1 MKKLHYFIYVI
12 LFFVIFGAI
21 LWSTETAPYIF
32 IDIAS
37 LLIILLFLMLLTVFQ
52 IGIKQ
57 TILYYKAVFDPTVDS
72 ETAKAGSRY
81 FSTLSL
87 YTLGTGMLGFLTGIM
102 VVLAYYMEDTKYV
115 GPNMAV
121 ALITLFYS
129 VFFCL
134 LIFLPFKMVLDSKA
148 RNA

>member
-1 MKKLHYFIYVI
+1 
-12 LFFVIFGAI
+12 
-21 LWSTETAPYIF
+21 
-32 IDIAS
+32 
-37 LLIILLFLMLLTVFQ
+37 
-52 IGIKQ
+52 
-57 TILYYKAVFDPTVDS
+57 VFDPAVDS